1 MFCLAMPFA
10 VWLHGFC
17 DGTRHSAVNCA
28 SLPHHAGSQQRLWLP
43 KPDWFASC
51 LEANKVNNPA
61 DRWQGS
67 EAPSRPVMRALAL
80 VRAGQV
86 WESVLTPLNDEELL
100 GFDFYGYPTDFYS
113 LEVQAVMTTD
123 EPFLLSEAQK
133 YKYVRGQDGVARQR
147 GQDFTVTSSVLTV
160 PFYPYTPGMAIGDIK
175 LRHPNG
181 SQVTLTEA
189 LSEWHLSMSDSKSSN
204 LWYDVFRVPGA
215 MSRDITIFFNWLA
228 SFEPPRT
235 FWRYYA
241 CKGQIQQL
249 R

>member
-1 MFCLAMPFA
+1 MMFCLAMPFA
-10 VWLHGFC
+10 VWLHGFS

-215 MSRDITIFFNWLA
+215 MSRDITIFFN
-228 SFEPPRT
+228 
-235 FWRYYA
+235 
-241 CKGQIQQL
+241 
-249 R
+249 